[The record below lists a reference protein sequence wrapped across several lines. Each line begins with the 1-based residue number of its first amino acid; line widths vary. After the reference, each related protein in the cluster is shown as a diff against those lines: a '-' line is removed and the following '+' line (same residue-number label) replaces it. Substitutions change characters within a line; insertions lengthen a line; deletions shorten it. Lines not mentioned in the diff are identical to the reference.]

1 MARPKKVKDC
11 CEITESDMNEALE
24 YKEKELIEQPK
35 LPQLINCTK
44 SGHPIQYNLEPRFE
58 AIQANFEAL
67 WKQIN
72 G

>member
-1 MARPKKVKDC
+1 MARPKK
-11 CEITESDMNEALE
+11 EITESAVQSESCCTV
-24 YKEKELIEQPK
+24 PK